1 MEKTNLA
8 YKEQFPKGSKVK
20 IADLPKNLRRQSC
33 RTLQNVEN
41 KYGIGEHARV
51 HSCSSWG

>member
-20 IADLPKNLRRQSC
+20 IADLPKNLR
-33 RTLQNVEN
+33 TLQNVEN